1 MKKELIVCYER
12 NYYKMEKV
20 AVESKKDI
28 IHVSEDQYWTTLW
41 FIILFTIIGIA
52 IWTVAC

>member
-28 IHVSEDQYWTTLW
+28 IHVSEDQY
-41 FIILFTIIGIA
+41 
-52 IWTVAC
+52 